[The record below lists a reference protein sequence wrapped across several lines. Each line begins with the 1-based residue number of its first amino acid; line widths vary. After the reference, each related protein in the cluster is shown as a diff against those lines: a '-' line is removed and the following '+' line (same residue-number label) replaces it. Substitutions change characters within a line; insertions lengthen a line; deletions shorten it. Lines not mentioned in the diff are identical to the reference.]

1 MRPFTDL
8 KGYKKGEPHMSQRYL
23 IPEEAAKR
31 KQRKKNMLLAGFC
44 IIVVALGALLPFLA
58 SKL

>member
-1 MRPFTDL
+1 
-8 KGYKKGEPHMSQRYL
+8 MSQRYL